1 MSQEPNSPHIYY
13 VLMPAAWLYG
23 AAVGVRNEL
32 FDHQWLLHTHTFR
45 IPTIGVGNLAV
56 GGTGK
61 TPHVEWLL
69 RLLLEQGRR
78 VAVVSRGYGRKT
90 KGLREVRDA
99 DEAKNVGDEPL
110 QIKHKFPQ
118 AKVVVDAD
126 RSEALE
132 RLQDEADVCVLD
144 DCFQHRYVKPSLS
157 LLLTDYHRLFTR
169 DALLPAGRLRE
180 QRKGAARADIIV
192 VTKCPADLS
201 REEADAIAREVR
213 PTAPDCVAFSTLQH
227 GTPYLFGHPDKKLSV
242 LPQQVV
248 LFAGI
253 ANPQPFVEHWRKKI
267 ASVETL
273 LYRDHIN
280 FSATDL
286 VHLTEAIERCGAG
299 ITTEKDAAR
308 LPADFCQNAD
318 LWVQPV
324 AIEFLFDSEKIVEAK
339 IRKILQ
345 NK

>member
-1 MSQEPNSPHIYY
+1 MAKEYKKPRIYY
-13 VLMPAAWLYG
+13 ILMPAAWVYG

-32 FDHQWLLHTHTFR
+32 FDHQWLLHSHTFR

-69 RLLLEQGRR
+69 RRLLGQGRR
-78 VAVVSRGYGRKT
+78 VGVLSRGYGRKT
-90 KGLREVRDA
+90 RGLREVHDA
-99 DEAKNVGDEPL
+99 DSAKSVGDEPL

-126 RSEALE
+126 RTEALE
-132 RLQDEADVCVLD
+132 RMQQEVEVCVLD
-144 DCFQHRYVKPSLS
+144 DCFQHRYVVPTLS

-169 DALLPAGRLRE
+169 DYLMPAGKLRE
-180 QRKGAARADIIV
+180 QRKGASRADIIV
-192 VTKCPADLS
+192 VTKCPADLAK
-201 REEADAIAREVR
+201 EEADAIAAEVS
-213 PTAPDCVAFSTLQH
+213 PNAPDHVAFSTIKS
-227 GTPYLFGHPDKKLSV
+227 GTPYLFGHPEKKLSV
-242 LPQQVV
+242 LPHQAV

-253 ANPQPFVEHWRKKI
+253 ANPQPFVEHWQKKI
-267 ASVETL
+267 GSVETL

-286 VHLTEAIERCGAG
+286 AHLTEAIERCGAG

-324 AIEFLFDSEKIVEAK
+324 EVEFLFGTEKIVEAK
-339 IRKILQ
+339 IQKIWE
-345 NK
+345 K